1 MSIQPPKKL
10 YKYLPLE
17 RLDVLGNRLIRF
29 SQPSALNDP
38 FELKPVFEDLL
49 PEESIQEALEP
60 SLELLEE
67 ALRADYEKLSQEQK
81 AIMSVEQ
88 CIKIVTSDSE
98 LLRKMYKEF
107 EPQLRQFL
115 GDFRGEAKSIIV
127 DVLNKHVGMLSLSEI
142 HNSHLLWSHYASAH
156 RGFVIEFDTD
166 NDFFYKRRSENDEL
180 NYLRKVNY
188 CDRDERGRTLMD
200 LDGNDILLTK
210 GTSWAYER
218 EWRILF
224 HLKNASQT
232 LTALDDEI
240 YLFEYPP
247 EIVSKVIIGAKASK
261 ELKNAVSEH
270 LSRQFP
276 GNVEVCEATLDM
288 GTQRVVI

>member
-10 YKYLPLE
+10 YKYLPPE
-17 RLDVLGNRLIRF
+17 RLDVLGSRLIRF

-38 FELKPVFEDLL
+38 FELKPVFENLL

-60 SLELLEE
+60 SLEFLEE
-67 ALRADYEKLSQEQK
+67 ALRANYEKLSPEQK
-81 AIMSVEQ
+81 AIMSIDQ
-88 CIKIVTSDSE
+88 FIKITTCDSN
-98 LLRKMYKEF
+98 LLRKIYKEF

-115 GDFRGEAKSIIV
+115 LDFRDEAKSIMV
-127 DVLNKHVGMLSLSEI
+127 DVLNKHVGMLSLSEVYD
-142 HNSHLLWSHYASAH
+142 SHLLWSHYASVH

-166 NDFFYKRRSENDEL
+166 NDFFYRRRSENDEL
-180 NYLRKVNY
+180 NHLRKVNY

-200 LDGNDILLTK
+200 LDGDDILVTK
-210 GTSWAYER
+210 GSSWAYER

-224 HLKNASQT
+224 QLKNATQK
-232 LTALDDEI
+232 LTVSDDEI
-240 YLFEYPP
+240 FLFEYPP

-261 ELKNAVSEH
+261 ELKSGVLEY
-270 LSRQFP
+270 LSKQFP
-276 GNVEVCEATLDM
+276 SNVEVYEAALDM